1 MIGAGILAKLPGRDR
16 ALVLLYYVAAI
27 LGLVVATWLALAG
40 LADRYAA
47 YSESA
52 GLLARMESRRT
63 PATQGGE
70 DAGPAMKGSP
80 FLEAPTLTIAGAELQ
95 KRVTALV
102 RDVGG
107 NVLSSQV
114 DLQQPEG
121 STDHVSLTIS
131 AEIDQPAVQKL
142 LYDIEAGMPFLFID
156 RLLLQPVE
164 QQGGMIPGS
173 RLRAQLSISGQWQQA
188 KS

>member
-1 MIGAGILAKLPGRDR
+1 MIGRDLLTKLPGRDR
-16 ALVLLYYVAAI
+16 ALVLLYYVSAI
-27 LGLVVATWLALAG
+27 IGLVAMTWLALGG
-40 LADRYAA
+40 LGERYAA

-52 GLLARMESRRT
+52 DLLTRLESRRASAT
-63 PATQGGE
+63 PGAE
-70 DAGPAMKGSP
+70 NDGPTMSGSP

-107 NVLSSQV
+107 SVLSSQV

-121 STDHVSLTIS
+121 STDRVSLTIS

-156 RLLLQPVE
+156 RLLLQPVQE
-164 QQGGMIPGS
+164 QGKPTADS

-188 KS
+188 QP